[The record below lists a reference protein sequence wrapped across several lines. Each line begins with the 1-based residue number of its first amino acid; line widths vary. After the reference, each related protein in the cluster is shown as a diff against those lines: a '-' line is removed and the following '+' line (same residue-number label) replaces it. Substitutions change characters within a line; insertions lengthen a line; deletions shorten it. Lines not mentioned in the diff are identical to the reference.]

1 MFGKKTTSNTNAGA
15 PTRPAVTP
23 RRGNDTTV
31 TILTTGCNFVGKLYC
46 QGSTRIAGE
55 IDGEVISEG
64 LLVVEQTALIKGD
77 ITADEVVVHGRVEGS
92 IKSKGRVSLAP
103 NCLIDGDVYSK
114 SLVMAEGA
122 ALNGAVHMNNSEGTT
137 QELAA
142 DKTLERKVKLSVPV
156 KKPGSIPPPVAKP
169 A

>member
-1 MFGKKTTSNTNAGA
+1 MFGKKTEQNTHSGVSS
-15 PTRPAVTP
+15 RPAVTP
-23 RRGNDTTV
+23 KRGNDTTV
-31 TILTTGCNFVGKLYC
+31 TILTTGCNFIGKLYC

-55 IDGEVISEG
+55 IEGEVISEG

-122 ALNGAVHMNNSEGTT
+122 ALNGAVHMNNTV
-137 QELAA
+137 AA
-142 DKTLERKVKLSVPV
+142 TESFEDSFQDRKVKLSAPV
-156 KKPGSIPPPVAKP
+156 KKKPSTTSSIAKP

>member
-1 MFGKKTTSNTNAGA
+1 MFGKKTMPNTHSGA
-15 PTRPAVTP
+15 PARPAVTP
-23 RRGNDTTV
+23 KRGNDTTV

-77 ITADEVVVHGRVEGS
+77 ITADEVVVHGRVEGT

-122 ALNGAVHMNNSEGTT
+122 ALNGAVHMNGSAGT
-137 QELAA
+137 ESG
-142 DKTLERKVKLSVPV
+142 KTEQKPERKVQLTAPV
-156 KKPGSIPPPVAKP
+156 KKAPSVPPPIAKP

>member
-1 MFGKKTTSNTNAGA
+1 MFGKKEQKTTSTVTTA
-15 PTRPAVTP
+15 RPAVTP

-31 TILTTGCNFVGKLYC
+31 TILTTGCNFIGKLYC

-55 IDGEVISEG
+55 IEGEVISEG

-77 ITADEVVVHGRVEGS
+77 ITADEVVVHGRVEGT
-92 IKSKGRVSLAP
+92 IHSKGRVSLAP
-103 NCLIDGDVYSK
+103 NCLIDGDVHSK

-122 ALNGAVHMNNSEGTT
+122 ALNGAVHMNSGDSTPTDSVKEFK
-137 QELAA
+137 A
-142 DKTLERKVKLSVPV
+142 ERKVQLSQPV
-156 KKPGSIPPPVAKP
+156 QKPNSKPTSIPKP